1 MTTHHRLGRTLGA
14 GLAAGA
20 LSISLLT
27 GCSKVA
33 EIQRLTDVAST
44 AVEQFSDTAQG
55 IVDAA
60 AGDLLTAEAIDSALA
75 AISEKVGAD
84 PMQVVELTLS
94 EHAITVQAIDPNAPT
109 ELNQWTYA
117 ATGVG
122 PMRPVDY
129 GDDAEALRQ
138 NLFSMADVP
147 TDAIMTAIANAVPA
161 SEIVDGVVQT
171 VVIKRNLPFG
181 DELQILLNVQ
191 GERSSKQVR
200 ADAAGQ
206 VTGVV

>member
-1 MTTHHRLGRTLGA
+1 MTTYTRFGI
-14 GLAAGA
+14 GLAATA
-20 LSISLLT
+20 LSITFLT

-33 EIQRLTDVAST
+33 EIQQLTDAAST
-44 AVEQFSDTAQG
+44 AVEQLNETADG
-55 IVDAA
+55 LVDIA
-60 AGDLLTAEAIDSALA
+60 AGDMLTTESIDAAIT

-84 PMQVVELTLS
+84 PMQVVELVFTDMS
-94 EHAITVQAIDPNAPT
+94 VTAQAIDPAAPT
-109 ELNQWTYA
+109 ELNQWTYTA
-117 ATGVG
+117 GTVG

-138 NLFSMADVP
+138 NLFSVTEVP
-147 TDAIMTAIANAVPA
+147 TTAIVAAIDKAAAASGIADAAVQ
-161 SEIVDGVVQT
+161 S

-200 ADAAGQ
+200 AD
-206 VTGVV
+206 VTGQITEVV